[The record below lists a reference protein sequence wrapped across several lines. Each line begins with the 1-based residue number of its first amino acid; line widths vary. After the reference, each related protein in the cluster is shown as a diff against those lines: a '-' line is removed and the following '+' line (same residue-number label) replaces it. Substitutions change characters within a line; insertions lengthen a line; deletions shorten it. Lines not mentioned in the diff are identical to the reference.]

1 MLNVSKIRED
11 FDILYQKVNNKPL
24 AYLDNAATT
33 HKPRIVT
40 EAIKNYYDKHNANP
54 HRGAHYL
61 SIMATEAYEG
71 ARERVKTFINAD
83 KALEVIF
90 TKNATESLNLLAY
103 SYGMSFINEGDEI
116 VLSIQEHH
124 SNIIPWQNVARSK
137 GAILKFM
144 YVDEEGRIPEEEI
157 KTKITEKTKLVS
169 ITHVSNAIGTVNP
182 IEDIIRHSHEKGAV
196 VIVDASQSVPH
207 MKVDVKALDADFL
220 VFSGHKM
227 LAPMGIGVLYGKEDL
242 LDKMPPF
249 LYGGDMIE
257 YVWEQKAT
265 FAELPYKLEA
275 GTQNVEG
282 AVGLHAAIDYLES
295 LGLENIK
302 KAEEELA
309 TYAIERMKEIP
320 YIKIVGPQNMIDRAA
335 VISFEVEGV
344 HPHDVSTILDNYG
357 VAVRAGHHC
366 AQPLMKYLGINSTS
380 RVSFYFYNTMEE
392 VDQFIEG
399 LKNVRRWLGYE
410 S

>member
-11 FDILYQKVNNKPL
+11 FDILSQKVNSKPL

-182 IEDIIRHSHEKGAV
+182 IEDIIRYSHEKGAV

-227 LAPMGIGVLYGKEDL
+227 LAPMGIGVLYGKEEL

-309 TYAIERMKEIP
+309 TYAIEKMKEIP

-392 VDQFIEG
+392 VNQFIEG

>member
-11 FDILYQKVNNKPL
+11 FDILSQKVNNKPL

-33 HKPRIVT
+33 HKPKIVT
-40 EAIKNYYDKHNANP
+40 EAIKSYYDKHNANP

-61 SIMATEAYEG
+61 SVMATEAYEG

-103 SYGMSFINEGDEI
+103 SYGMNFINEGDEI
-116 VLSIQEHH
+116 VISILEHH

-144 YVDEEGRIPEEEI
+144 YIDEDGRIPEEEI
-157 KTKITEKTKLVS
+157 KNKITEKTKLVS

-182 IEDIIRHSHEKGAV
+182 VEDIVKYAHEKGAV

-207 MKVDVKALDADFL
+207 MKVDVKTLDADFL

-227 LAPMGIGVLYGKEDL
+227 LAPMGIGVLYGKEEL
-242 LDKMPPF
+242 LEKMPPF

-257 YVWEQKAT
+257 YVWEQKST

-282 AVGLHAAIDYLES
+282 AVGLHAAIDYLDN
-295 LGLENIK
+295 LGLDNVKE
-302 KAEEELA
+302 AEEELA
-309 TYAIERMKEIP
+309 SYALEKMKEIP
-320 YIKIVGPQNMIDRAA
+320 YVKIVGPKDMKDRGA
-335 VISFEVEGV
+335 VISFEIEGV

-380 RVSFYFYNTMEE
+380 RVSFYFYNTIEE

>member
-11 FDILYQKVNNKPL
+11 FDILSQKVNNKPL

-33 HKPRIVT
+33 HKPKIVT
-40 EAIKNYYDKHNANP
+40 EAIKSYYDKHNANP

-61 SIMATEAYEG
+61 SVMATEAYEG

-103 SYGMSFINEGDEI
+103 SYGMNFINEGDEI
-116 VLSIQEHH
+116 VISILEHH

-144 YVDEEGRIPEEEI
+144 YIDEDGRIPEEEI
-157 KTKITEKTKLVS
+157 KNKITEKTKLVS

-182 IEDIIRHSHEKGAV
+182 VEDIVKYAHEKGAV

-207 MKVDVKALDADFL
+207 MKVDVKTLDADFL

-227 LAPMGIGVLYGKEDL
+227 LAPMGIGVLYGKEEL
-242 LDKMPPF
+242 LEKMPPF

-257 YVWEQKAT
+257 YVWEQKST

-282 AVGLHAAIDYLES
+282 AVGLHAAIDYLDN
-295 LGLENIK
+295 LGLDNVKE
-302 KAEEELA
+302 AEEELA
-309 TYAIERMKEIP
+309 SYALEKMKEIP
-320 YIKIVGPQNMIDRAA
+320 YVKIVGPKDMKDRGA
-335 VISFEVEGV
+335 VISFEIEGV